1 MNKYIIRSICFNKLK
16 GLNNANIVFSDTL
29 TAIMGVNG
37 AGKTTV
43 IHALACLYQ
52 PDGRGENHRFPEFF
66 VPNTDSLWNGSE
78 LNVVNEN
85 KNGDRTTLQKKKY
98 SKDFDRWC
106 PRYESRPKRNTYYIG
121 IDTCLPD
128 IEKKT
133 KTSRIIYQ
141 STQLTDKVSEKTTQ
155 IAAYILNK
163 DYNALYDNIYNK
175 THFQGV
181 ELRGGLKYSSL
192 SMGSG
197 EQRVLKIIST
207 ILSAEA
213 YSLIL
218 IDEIDLLLHVSALR
232 RMIKKIYELAKDK
245 HIQVVFTTHS
255 LEMMTMTEYVKIQY
269 IANCGEHGASL
280 VYDKIT
286 TDLIY
291 NMTGQS
297 LKNNFVYVED
307 NLAKSIVKQLL
318 RLKNLTASTEIVQ
331 FGSIENAFTI
341 AASLVIENK
350 KLDNCLVVLDG
361 DKYLSDD
368 DKEKQIAKKLSGNES
383 DSDIKRKNALKI
395 VTEFVL
401 PDPLSPEK
409 FIYNTIVRCIPQ
421 GNEIYNAAVDIRAVS
436 DSHEW
441 IYLICQRLDIDI
453 DSVIREVFNFA
464 YNDDAEFKSYIS
476 NVEKWLDDKCNQQ
489 LQLPLTM

>member
-1 MNKYIIRSICFNKLK
+1 
-16 GLNNANIVFSDTL
+16 
-29 TAIMGVNG
+29 
-37 AGKTTV
+37 
-43 IHALACLYQ
+43 
-52 PDGRGENHRFPEFF
+52 
-66 VPNTDSLWNGSE
+66 
-78 LNVVNEN
+78 
-85 KNGDRTTLQKKKY
+85 
-98 SKDFDRWC
+98 
-106 PRYESRPKRNTYYIG
+106 
-121 IDTCLPD
+121 
-128 IEKKT
+128 
-133 KTSRIIYQ
+133 
-141 STQLTDKVSEKTTQ
+141 
-155 IAAYILNK
+155 
-163 DYNALYDNIYNK
+163 
-175 THFQGV
+175 
-181 ELRGGLKYSSL
+181 
-192 SMGSG
+192 MGSG

-232 RMIKKIYELAKDK
+232 RMIKKIYELAKDR

-269 IANCGEHGASL
+269 IASCGEKGPSL
-280 VYDKIT
+280 VFDKIT

-297 LKNNFVYVED
+297 LKTNFVYVED

-368 DKEKQIAKKLSGNES
+368 DKEKQIAKKLSGDES

-401 PDPLSPEK
+401 PDSLSPEK

-421 GNEIYNAAVDIRAVS
+421 GNEIYNAAVEIRAVN

-489 LQLPLTM
+489 LQLPLTP

>member
-1 MNKYIIRSICFNKLK
+1 MNKYVLRSIFFNKLK
-16 GLNNANIVFSDTL
+16 GLNSANIVFSDTL

-52 PDGRGENHRFPEFF
+52 PDGNGEDHRFPEFF
-66 VPNTDSLWNGSE
+66 VPNTDALWEGSE
-78 LNVVNEN
+78 LNVINEDEN
-85 KNGDRTTLQKKKY
+85 KSGARITLPSKKY
-98 SKDFDRWC
+98 SKDFDRWS
-106 PRYESRPKRNTYYIG
+106 PRYQSRPKRNTYYIG

-133 KTSRIIYQ
+133 KTSRINYQ
-141 STQLTDKVSEKTTQ
+141 STQLTDKISEKTIK
-155 IAAYILNK
+155 IAAYILNR

-175 THFQGV
+175 VHFQGV
-181 ELRGGLKYSSL
+181 ELRDGLKYSSL

-197 EQRVLKIIST
+197 EQRVLKIINT

-218 IDEIDLLLHVSALR
+218 IDEIDLLLHVSALYR
-232 RMIKKIYELAKDK
+232 IIKKIHEIAREK

-255 LEMMTMTEYVKIQY
+255 LEMMSMTEYVKIQY
-269 IANCGEHGASL
+269 IANYGEQRSSL

-297 LKNNFVYVED
+297 LKTNFVYVED
-307 NLAKSIVKQLL
+307 DLAKSIVKQLL
-318 RLKNLTASTEIVQ
+318 RLKKLTSFTEIVKY
-331 FGSIENAFTI
+331 GAIENAFTL
-341 AASLVIENK
+341 AASFVIENK

-361 DKYLSDD
+361 DRYLSNAE
-368 DKEKQIAKKLSGNES
+368 KEKQIEKKLSGNES
-383 DSDIKRKNALKI
+383 DSDTRRKSALSI
-395 VTEFVL
+395 ITEFVL
-401 PDPLSPEK
+401 PKDYSPEK
-409 FIYNTIVRCIPQ
+409 YIYDTIVKRFPQ
-421 GNEIYNAAVDIRAVS
+421 DNEIYKAAVEIKAVN

-441 IYLICQRLDIDI
+441 IYMICKRLDIDM
-453 DSVIREVFNFA
+453 DSVIREVFHFA
-464 YNDDAEFKSYIS
+464 YPDDEVFKAYIS
-476 NVEKWLDDKCNQQ
+476 NIDEWLDAKRDQ
-489 LQLPLTM
+489 